1 MDNREFQSY
10 KATILLQS
18 NPNIMLEFR
27 LNSTLSTAQR
37 HRKRLRFHSQE
48 AGTTFNFKDTG
59 QRSFSS
65 YWLII
70 MSFKRR
76 LCGFLFSK
84 VTVQVCQLPARL
96 VKQTEAHLLIVLR
109 HIDEVFFLLSAGVSL
124 KVCFSVLHAGF
135 IVCASLWWIC
145 LIDYEIMES
154 E

>member
-1 MDNREFQSY
+1 
-10 KATILLQS
+10 
-18 NPNIMLEFR
+18 
-27 LNSTLSTAQR
+27 
-37 HRKRLRFHSQE
+37 
-48 AGTTFNFKDTG
+48 
-59 QRSFSS
+59 
-65 YWLII
+65 

-76 LCGFLFSK
+76 LRGFLDSK

-96 VKQTEAHLLIVLR
+96 VKQTEVHVLIVLC

-135 IVCASLWWIC
+135 IILCFTVMDLFAPPG

>member
-1 MDNREFQSY
+1 
-10 KATILLQS
+10 
-18 NPNIMLEFR
+18 
-27 LNSTLSTAQR
+27 
-37 HRKRLRFHSQE
+37 
-48 AGTTFNFKDTG
+48 
-59 QRSFSS
+59 
-65 YWLII
+65 

-76 LCGFLFSK
+76 LRGFLDIK

-96 VKQTEAHLLIVLR
+96 VKQTEAHLLIVLC

-135 IVCASLWWIC
+135 ITVMDLFAPPG